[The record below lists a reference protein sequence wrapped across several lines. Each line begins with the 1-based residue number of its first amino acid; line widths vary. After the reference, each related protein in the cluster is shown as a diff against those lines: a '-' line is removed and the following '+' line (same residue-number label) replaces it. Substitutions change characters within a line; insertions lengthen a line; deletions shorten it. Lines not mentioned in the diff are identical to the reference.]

1 MTTDSD
7 GRSLKPWTKVRDEM
21 IINCEGYINPIQ
33 AAKEGFN
40 AGRTDTLERMKKVR
54 EALEIAEQQL
64 AGVSLC
70 LKTHG
75 NNLNT
80 IYLIGYYEK
89 CANQASEAISIL
101 EKELSDG

>member
-1 MTTDSD
+1 MTNYSE

-21 IINCEGYINPIQ
+21 IINCEGYVNPIQ

-54 EALEIAEQQL
+54 EVLEKCVDRYFDLPMDMRFKKDLVESNISLDAREALE
-64 AGVSLC
+64 
-70 LKTHG
+70 
-75 NNLNT
+75 
-80 IYLIGYYEK
+80 
-89 CANQASEAISIL
+89 IL

>member
-1 MTTDSD
+1 MGDAMTNDSE

-54 EALEIAEQQL
+54 EVLKLYAKNPIRNPKCNTAIQACTIGGSDIWINPAQDAL
-64 AGVSLC
+64 
-70 LKTHG
+70 
-75 NNLNT
+75 
-80 IYLIGYYEK
+80 
-89 CANQASEAISIL
+89 SIL